1 MAPST
6 RLLYVDDEPVLLEI
20 GKLFLEADGEFVV
33 DTVMS
38 GKDALAQ
45 LSIIEYDAVISDYQM
60 PGMNGIE
67 LLKQLKASGNT
78 TPVIIFTGRGREE
91 IVIQALNEGADFYL
105 QKGGDPKS
113 QFAELSNKVRH
124 AVSLRMSEEAL
135 GVSALVEKEME
146 YHETEL
152 MKFYHQSLDAA
163 NKKLALISRI
173 TLQDISDQLT
183 VLQLCHEMLE
193 KKLPDPSNEEYLK
206 MMGSATGR
214 IFSIIR
220 FTREYEKTGINTP
233 VWNDISAIVEASK
246 NDEVIG
252 NLRLVNDLPA
262 GTEVFA
268 DTLITRILYTF
279 MDNSTRYG
287 GTITTIRF
295 SMQESGENLII
306 ICEND
311 GKGISSDE
319 KMQIFDRGFG
329 ENSGLGLTLAGEI
342 LDITGITIKETSEPG
357 KGARFEITVPKGMWR
372 LGDKRD

>member
-78 TPVIIFTGRGREE
+78 TPVIIFTGRGRE

-135 GVSALVEKEME
+135 GVSAFVEKEME

-233 VWNDISAIVEASK
+233 VWSDISAIVEASK